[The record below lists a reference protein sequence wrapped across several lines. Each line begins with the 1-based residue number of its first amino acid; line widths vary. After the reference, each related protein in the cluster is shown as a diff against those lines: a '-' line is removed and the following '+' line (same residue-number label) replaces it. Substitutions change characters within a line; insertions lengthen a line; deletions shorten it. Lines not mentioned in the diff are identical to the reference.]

1 MFVNH
6 PDSGKK
12 QEKEGLHYAK
22 RRKDGILL
30 H

>member
-22 RRKDGILL
+22 RRKDGIL
-30 H
+30 